1 MPKRSL
7 RQRASLLV
15 QAVRDAP
22 QWRVTLWYAT
32 GLLLVLALFLAFA
45 FPGGTWTNLAAEA
58 AMLALTVVLVDLV
71 AVRQNEE
78 REKKDL
84 ILQMGGPDS
93 TFTKEAVR
101 KFRARG
107 WLEHE
112 NGLLSGQD
120 LSTAN
125 LSGADLSRA
134 NLSGADLSN
143 ANLHRTILQ
152 RTNLRGT
159 NLHAAALTG
168 AKLWRADLYTA
179 DLREADLRGAN
190 LSMAELS
197 RANLTGAD
205 LFRADLRG
213 ASLNLADLGGAD
225 LREADLISTH
235 LRAADLRG
243 ANLRRANLTGA
254 SPYRAQLTGANLGEA
269 VLQGADL
276 RSADL
281 RGADLRQAN
290 LREAI
295 LSGADLFR
303 ADLHEAD
310 LRDAD
315 LQGANLASTDL
326 FRANLTGA
334 NLHDAELRGANL
346 IDAQVTDEQLAE
358 AKTLE
363 GATLPDG
370 REYTS
375 QAVLPAEQIP
385 MIEAVAGQTLRD
397 QQAGPPLLTDGSAN
411 TELKKAR
418 EQASL
423 SQKALAD
430 LAGVS
435 ATTVSRWER
444 RGKIPQSAELRARV
458 AEILGQWPWP
468 EDESVSE

>member
-1 MPKRSL
+1 MPEQSL
-7 RQRASLLV
+7 KQQARLLL
-15 QAVRDAP
+15 QAMRDAP
-22 QWRVTLWYAT
+22 QWRVRLWWVA
-32 GLLLVLALFLAFA
+32 GLLLVLALVLAFI
-45 FPGGTWTNLAAEA
+45 FPDAAWTNLAAEA
-58 AMLALTVVLVDLV
+58 AMLALTVVLVDAV

-112 NGLLSGQD
+112 NDLLAGQD

-143 ANLHRTILQ
+143 ANLHRTVLQ

-168 AKLWRADLYTA
+168 ANLWRADLYTA

-190 LSMAELS
+190 LSVAELS

-225 LREADLISTH
+225 LREADLIGTH

-281 RGADLRQAN
+281 RGADLQQAN
-290 LREAI
+290 LREAR

-315 LQGANLASTDL
+315 LQGANLVNADL
-326 FRANLTGA
+326 FRANMTGA
-334 NLHDAELRGANL
+334 SLHDAELRGANL

-370 REYTS
+370 REYPG
-375 QAVLPAEQIP
+375 QVPLPAEQIP
-385 MIEAVAGQTLRD
+385 MIEAVAGSTLRE
-397 QQAGPPLLTDGSAN
+397 QQASRPLLTDGLPN
-411 TELKKAR
+411 TELRKAR

-444 RGKIPQSAELRARV
+444 HGRMPKSAELRARV
-458 AEILGQWPWP
+458 AEVLGHWPWP
-468 EDESVSE
+468 EDESASE